1 MDQLHRYILPL
12 FGFRRLFLW
21 NIISGHRQFC
31 IVLTHCCVQTQ
42 TFKII
47 IFSSAGVCNLLLSYF
62 RIFGMD
68 KMCDFIQKSRF
79 ILDCQLDCKQQSQTQ
94 CHFAPKKDQKLSMYQ
109 EKTRNHV
116 TGRVLTR
123 LLVFLQAPLVRRLL
137 NVLVNI
143 GSTHQLFR
151 SVPHGHPC
159 CGVVEKDPI
168 IARPHYTPDES
179 RHRYLDSWRSS
190 KRISV

>member
-1 MDQLHRYILPL
+1 
-12 FGFRRLFLW
+12 
-21 NIISGHRQFC
+21 
-31 IVLTHCCVQTQ
+31 
-42 TFKII
+42 
-47 IFSSAGVCNLLLSYF
+47 
-62 RIFGMD
+62 
-68 KMCDFIQKSRF
+68 
-79 ILDCQLDCKQQSQTQ
+79 
-94 CHFAPKKDQKLSMYQ
+94 MYQ

-190 KRISV
+190 KRISVYVKGHLTWAVRWRMYHGVPGMGLVAIGRAF